1 MYVGYKESGSNG
13 CHICDMVLFLL
24 LSFVKV
30 ASFELAEL
38 QWNQCGPFNWQFSN
52 LRPLRMFDY

>member
-1 MYVGYKESGSNG
+1 MYAGYKESGSNG

-38 QWNQCGPFNWQFSN
+38 Q
-52 LRPLRMFDY
+52 